1 MLGDLPSIV
10 PRRNYDIRTQC
21 LKGTCSSSEL
31 PGRWHVPV
39 LDDACPRRGCSSM
52 FSPEASTW
60 KGRLRVPLLDQIHC
74 FGFPDRAD
82 DGVRTRGFLLGK
94 QACYHCTT
102 SAWPCFF
109 RIRRTAVTYSPPAE
123 RGMAGFRV
131 NVRGL
136 HAGWGLDACVR
147 QRSSTLLASGHG
159 CVDSAGRR
167 CPVVL
172 PGHPPARVRSMGSD
186 IPMRVGLTGFE
197 PATPCSQSTCATK
210 LRHNPIFL
218 TGLRGLPATYVPY

>member
-1 MLGDLPSIV
+1 MHGDVPSIV

-31 PGRWHVPV
+31 PGQWHAFV
-39 LDDACPRRGCSSM
+39 LDAVRPCRGCSSM
-52 FSPEASTW
+52 LLRKRPME
-60 KGRLRVPLLDQIHC
+60 GRLRVPLVDRIHC
-74 FGFPDRAD
+74 SGFPDRAD

-94 QACYHCTT
+94 QACCHCTT

-123 RGMAGFRV
+123 RGMAG
-131 NVRGL
+131 L
-136 HAGWGLDACVR
+136 
-147 QRSSTLLASGHG
+147 
-159 CVDSAGRR
+159 
-167 CPVVL
+167 
-172 PGHPPARVRSMGSD
+172 
-186 IPMRVGLTGFE
+186 RVGLTGFE
-197 PATPCSQSTCATK
+197 PATPCSQSTRATK

>member
-1 MLGDLPSIV
+1 MPGDLPGIV

-31 PGRWHVPV
+31 PGRWHVSLF
-39 LDDACPRRGCSSM
+39 LDAACPCRGCSSM
-52 FSPEASTW
+52 FFRKRPHGKDGCES
-60 KGRLRVPLLDQIHC
+60 HC
-74 FGFPDRAD
+74 RIRSIVLVFRIERMTGFEPAVSCLGSRRAAAAPHPH
-82 DGVRTRGFLLGK
+82 G
-94 QACYHCTT
+94 
-102 SAWPCFF
+102 PCFF
-109 RIRRTAVTYSPPAE
+109 RIRRTAVTCCPPAE

-167 CPVVL
+167 CRSYCPGIL
-172 PGHPPARVRSMGSD
+172 PPG
-186 IPMRVGLTGFE
+186 
-197 PATPCSQSTCATK
+197 
-210 LRHNPIFL
+210 
-218 TGLRGLPATYVPY
+218 

>member
-39 LDDACPRRGCSSM
+39 LDDACPCRGCSSM

-109 RIRRTAVTYSPPAE
+109 SDTSHGGDVLSTSRKRDGWLPSERPGLARRMGLGYLRSP
-123 RGMAGFRV
+123 
-131 NVRGL
+131 
-136 HAGWGLDACVR
+136 
-147 QRSSTLLASGHG
+147 TLFDPS
-159 CVDSAGRR
+159 CQWSRM
-167 CPVVL
+167 C
-172 PGHPPARVRSMGSD
+172 
-186 IPMRVGLTGFE
+186 
-197 PATPCSQSTCATK
+197 
-210 LRHNPIFL
+210 
-218 TGLRGLPATYVPY
+218 

>member
-31 PGRWHVPV
+31 PRR
-39 LDDACPRRGCSSM
+39 LACFLPRRCAPM
-52 FSPEASTW
+52 PRLFVHVSPETSHGKMVTSPII
-60 KGRLRVPLLDQIHC
+60 GLDPL
-74 FGFPDRAD
+74 FWFSPDRAD
-82 DGVRTRGFLLGK
+82 DGVRTRDLLLGK

-167 CPVVL
+167 CRSYCPGIL
-172 PGHPPARVRSMGSD
+172 PPG
-186 IPMRVGLTGFE
+186 
-197 PATPCSQSTCATK
+197 
-210 LRHNPIFL
+210 
-218 TGLRGLPATYVPY
+218 